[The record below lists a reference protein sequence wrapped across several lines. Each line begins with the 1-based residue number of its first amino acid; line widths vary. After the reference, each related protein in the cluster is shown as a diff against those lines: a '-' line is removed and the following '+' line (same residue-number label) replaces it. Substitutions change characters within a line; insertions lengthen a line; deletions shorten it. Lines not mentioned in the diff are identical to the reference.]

1 MKDNR
6 TPRSNQTKDARP
18 RRLNSARLRMFAVV
32 LTVFVVAGLMIAL
45 SISEPAHD
53 LEIGAYLTEDVYATR
68 DIYDEEATNLMRLEA
83 SAEVDRVYNLDT
95 EIYTSLTAAMDN
107 FFDALERM
115 YADAHQLREE
125 KTAGSEF
132 SEEAAGNL
140 TASQWEALLTEDELE
155 ALKPDVLDALSDEN
169 VYSVLTVSENEL
181 QEWMAE
187 SELRLSSILRRGVKD
202 SDLQATR
209 SSFSAEME
217 RLSPLA
223 LRALCGTLAREF
235 INPTL
240 IYSETDTLIAMEEA
254 EESVPNQYI
263 RRGELLAGR
272 GAKIDQTLYEQLQ
285 SMGYARDGGDQAL
298 SFMLDLFTVAAL
310 IVGIVGLILAYLPRY
325 LSEEKKAVL
334 TGVLLCLVILIA
346 FFAFKLEVTC
356 NPIFLAVIFLTLLVS
371 GRVSSLSVVFL
382 SVVFA
387 FIALGP
393 DHYYDDFARVL
404 VSSLTGGFVGIL
416 MVRKSVRRS
425 SIFVASFTVSLI
437 MIIVNSTFGVLAAD
451 PFMEVLIDAA
461 YLLGANLLCAIAG
474 IGVMPLWESLF
485 RVATPQRLAE
495 LSNTDQPLLRRLMLE
510 APGTYHHCIM
520 VASLAESCA
529 AAIGANELLAR
540 VGALYHDVGKLKR
553 PLYFT
558 ENQYTNENP
567 HDALEPE
574 RSAAVLAAH
583 VKDGVL
589 MLKKAKLPDEVVRI
603 AQEHH
608 GTTLTSFFYYKA
620 VKYYDDPELPK
631 APYRYPGPR
640 PQTRESGIVMICDSC
655 EAAVK
660 SLDNPT
666 GDKVQEMVKKII
678 RGKMDENQLDCCPLT
693 MSDLSK
699 IEAAILSALRGI
711 MHERI
716 EYPELDEVKS
726 LPEK

>member
-18 RRLNSARLRMFAVV
+18 RRLNSTRLRMFAVV

-235 INPTL
+235 INPSL

>member
-217 RLSPLA
+217 RLSPLP

-272 GAKIDQTLYEQLQ
+272 GTKIDQTLYEQLQ

>member
-217 RLSPLA
+217 RLSPLP

-461 YLLGANLLCAIAG
+461 YLLGANVLCAIAG

>member
-45 SISEPAHD
+45 SISEPARE

-217 RLSPLA
+217 RLSPLP

-272 GAKIDQTLYEQLQ
+272 GTKIDQTLYEQLQ

-461 YLLGANLLCAIAG
+461 YLLGANVLCAIAG

>member
-115 YADAHQLREE
+115 YADAHQLRKE

-217 RLSPLA
+217 RLSPLP

-272 GAKIDQTLYEQLQ
+272 GTKIDQTLYEQLQ

-461 YLLGANLLCAIAG
+461 YLLGANVLCAIAG

>member
-217 RLSPLA
+217 RLSPLP

-272 GAKIDQTLYEQLQ
+272 GTKIDQTLYEQLQ

-310 IVGIVGLILAYLPRY
+310 IVGIVGLILTYLPRY

-461 YLLGANLLCAIAG
+461 YLLGANVLCAIAG

-678 RGKMDENQLDCCPLT
+678 RSKMDENQLDCCPLT